1 MIHTADAEALAAKS
15 ALTAAY
21 TDAMN
26 RPLNANTGADLGGL
40 TLQGGVY
47 AADSNG
53 ALGLTG
59 PLVLDGAGDRN
70 TVFIFTTDS
79 SLTMATGSTVSLI
92 NGAQECNV
100 FWRVGS
106 SATLNSGSVFSG
118 NILAQT
124 SVFVS
129 SGVVIHGRTLAQTGE
144 VTLINDTFT
153 TPTCQL
159 TGAVPGFSSPGVRT
173 ATPTDSGTG
182 TGTTGGG
189 TATGLTNGVPG
200 VSGPPRTGGAPLRSD
215 NSFPWIAVLFVG
227 LFAGV
232 ATTDV
237 VVSRR
242 LQARRALA
250 GGAPPSSKQ

>member
-1 MIHTADAEALAAKS
+1 M
-15 ALTAAY
+15 
-21 TDAMN
+21 
-26 RPLNANTGADLGGL
+26 
-40 TLQGGVY
+40 
-47 AADSNG
+47 
-53 ALGLTG
+53 
-59 PLVLDGAGDRN
+59 LDGAGNRN

-79 SLTMATGSTVSLI
+79 SLTMASGSTVSLI

-153 TPTCQL
+153 TPTCDL
-159 TGAVPGFSSPGVRT
+159 TGPVPGFDAPGVPT
-173 ATPTDSGTG
+173 ATPTATTPTPTGTGTG
-182 TGTTGGG
+182 TGTTGNG
-189 TATGLTNGVPG
+189 TATGLTNGAPP
-200 VSGPPRTGGAPLRSD
+200 VSGPPRTGGAPLTGRG
-215 NSFPWIAVLFVG
+215 FPWLAVLFAG
-227 LFAGV
+227 LVAGV

-237 VVSRR
+237 LMKRR
-242 LQARRALA
+242 SQLRAVTA
-250 GGAPPSSKQ
+250 DGAPPRPGH